1 VTGSLPPTQ
10 KGRAGGDQRKSRRVA
25 FLVVL
30 AAFSIGLACR
40 STAPRDR
47 VDARAADAWVE
58 STLRSLSLEQKAAQ
72 LVFVRAENLVVNPE
86 AESYRALL
94 DQVGELEV
102 GGIVLFRTPRDT
114 VPVLLNDLQRHSR
127 LPLLVAAD
135 VERSLAFRVPEGT
148 VDLPYAMAI
157 GATGSLD
164 AARFAGEVTARE
176 SRAMGIHWALAPVA
190 DVNNN
195 PDNPVINTRSF
206 GEDPEQVA
214 RMVAAWIEG
223 ARRGGVLT
231 TVKHFPGH
239 GDTSIDSHLALPS
252 IAGDRSR
259 LDEVELLPFRAAIAA
274 GVDSVM
280 LGHLVVP
287 ALDPAGSPASLSPAI
302 ETGLLRG
309 ELGFHGLTATDAL
322 DMEALGGEWMG
333 GATVRAVQAGADV
346 VLVPSDPRVAV
357 QSLRRAV
364 EEGQL
369 DEARLDASVRRILA
383 AKARFH
389 LDRQRF
395 VDPEIARRAVG
406 LPADQ
411 ERASEIARQS
421 ITVVRNRGDVLPL
434 ASERRLR
441 ILHLVLASDWAGA
454 SLGTIPAEELA
465 ARDVTLETRRLGPQI
480 SETAADEVVQAAS
493 GFTQVVV
500 SAYVTATAGKGSVA
514 MDPTHA
520 ELVERLSRGP
530 APVIAVSYGSPY
542 ILGQFP
548 SAPAYVCA
556 YGANES
562 SQRAA
567 IGALFGEFATSGK
580 LPVTL
585 PGLARLADGLELPRR
600 AQVLAPASPE
610 AAGFRAGG
618 LEEVGAI
625 LDDFVARRAF
635 PGGIV
640 AVGREGKLAYLHP
653 FGHLSYDS
661 DSPSVTPETLYDIA
675 SLTKVVATTTMAMM
689 MVDERRLDLD
699 TPVAHF
705 LPGFRGPGKDAVT
718 VRHLL
723 THSAGIDWWAPLY
736 KEIQGPRAYLERIQA
751 MPLVSPPGTVEK
763 YSDLGVILLGQIL
776 ERVAGQPLEDFAR
789 DRIFAPLGMQ
799 DTFYRPITRGPG
811 VAARVAPTENDPWRG
826 RVLRGDV
833 HDENAYAL
841 GGVAPHAGLFSTA
854 SDLARFVQMLAWGGV
869 YDQRRLVSRSTVES
883 FTRRAGIVPGSS
895 RALGWDTKSV
905 TGSSAGTLFSADSF
919 GHTGFTGTSI
929 WVDPERRLFV
939 ILLTNRVHPTRENN
953 QIREARPAVA
963 DAVVRALADPAATPG
978 RADAPVRVGLDR
990 VASGEVAELAGKRL
1004 GLLANAASVTR
1015 EGRHAVDVLRG
1026 RGLDLER
1033 LFSPEHGRRS
1043 DAAAG
1048 EPVASSVDPR
1058 SGLPVVSLYGDHQK
1072 PTAED
1077 LAGLDA
1083 LIVDLQDA
1091 GVRFYTYS
1099 GTMILALQ
1107 AAAAAGIE
1115 LVVLD
1120 RPNPLGGR
1128 RIAGP
1133 LAAGA
1138 GAAQSLVGIAPGP
1151 LVHGLTLGEM
1161 ARYANAR
1168 LAKPARLTVVEMSG
1182 WRRDMTWRDTGRA
1195 WVAPSPNL
1203 RSPEAALAYPGVAL
1217 LESTNVSEGR
1227 GTETPFLLVGA
1238 PWLDPASLRVDVPG
1252 FRVSPAHFTPHGSP
1266 AAPAPKYDGV
1276 ECAGLRIE
1284 VTDAAL
1290 ADPYRLGV
1298 ALLAGLARQPGFDW
1312 QRRGAALGWLISS
1325 PALFDSLAA
1334 GRSVDEIVAA
1344 DAAASE
1350 AWRVERRPFLL
1361 YPESD

>member
-1 VTGSLPPTQ
+1 MLP
-10 KGRAGGDQRKSRRVA
+10 
-25 FLVVL
+25 FLVGL
-30 AAFSIGLACR
+30 AVVSLGLACR
-40 STAPRDR
+40 STAPGDG
-47 VDARAADAWVE
+47 VDAQAADAWVE
-58 STLRSLSLEQKAAQ
+58 STMRSLSLQQKAAQ
-72 LVFVRAENLVVNPE
+72 LVFVRAEDVVVNPE
-86 AESYRALL
+86 VESYRALL
-94 DQVGELEV
+94 DQIGELEV
-102 GGIVLFRTPRDT
+102 GGVVLFRTPRDT
-114 VPVLLNDLQRHSR
+114 VPVLLNDLQRRSR

-148 VDLPYAMAI
+148 VDLPYAMAL
-157 GATGSLD
+157 GATGSLE
-164 AARFAGEVTARE
+164 AARFAGELTARE

-223 ARRGGVLT
+223 ARRGALLT

-239 GDTSIDSHLALPS
+239 GDSAIDSHLALPS
-252 IAGDRSR
+252 IAGDRAR
-259 LDEVELLPFRAAIAA
+259 LDRVELRPFRAAIGA

-280 LGHLVVP
+280 LGHLLVP
-287 ALDPAGSPASLSPAI
+287 ALDPAGAPASLSPAI

-309 ELGFHGLTATDAL
+309 ELDFHGLTATDAL

-333 GATVRAVQAGADV
+333 GAAVRAVQAGADV
-346 VLVPSDPRVAV
+346 LLVPSDPRVAL
-357 QSLRRAV
+357 QSLQRAV

-383 AKARFH
+383 AKARFGLH
-389 LDRQRF
+389 HRRF
-395 VDPEIARRAVG
+395 VDADLARRAVG

-411 ERASEIARQS
+411 ERASEIARRS
-421 ITVVRNRGDVLPL
+421 ITVVRNRGEVLPL

-441 ILHLVLASDWAGA
+441 ILHLVLASDWGGP
-454 SLGTIPAEELA
+454 SLGTIPAEELS
-465 ARDVTLETRRLGPQI
+465 ARDVPLETRRLGPQL
-480 SETAADEVVQAAS
+480 SEAATDEVARAAS
-493 GFTQVVV
+493 GFSHVVV

-520 ELVERLSRGP
+520 ALVERLSRGP
-530 APVIAVSYGSPY
+530 APIIAISYGSPY

-548 SAPAYVCA
+548 SAPVYVCA

-567 IGALFGEFATSGK
+567 IGALFGEYATTGK
-580 LPVTL
+580 LPVSL
-585 PGLARLADGLELPRR
+585 PGLAKLGEGLELPRR
-600 AQVLAPASPE
+600 AQILEPSSPE
-610 AAGFRAGG
+610 SAGFRPGG
-618 LEEVGAI
+618 LDEVGAI
-625 LDDFVARRAF
+625 LDDFVGRRAF
-635 PGGIV
+635 PGGVV
-640 AVGREGKLAYLHP
+640 AVGHLGKLAYLHP

-661 DSPSVTPETLYDIA
+661 GSPAVTESTIYDLA
-675 SLTKVVATTTMAMM
+675 SLTKVIVTTTMAMM
-689 MVDERRLDLD
+689 LVDEGRLDLD
-699 TPVAHF
+699 APVDHF
-705 LPGFRGPGKDAVT
+705 LPGFRGPGKEAVT

-751 MPLVSPPGTVEK
+751 MPLVDPPGTVEK

-789 DRIFAPLGMQ
+789 DRIFAPLGMR
-799 DTFYRPITRGPG
+799 DTFYRPLTRGPG
-811 VAARVAPTENDPWRG
+811 VAARIAPTENDPWRG

-833 HDENAYAL
+833 HDENAFAL

-854 SDLARFVQMLAWGGV
+854 SDLARFVQMLEWGGV

-883 FTRRAGIVPGSS
+883 FTRLAGVVPGSS

-905 TGSSAGTLFSADSF
+905 TGSSAGTLYSAGSF
-919 GHTGFTGTSI
+919 GHTGYTGTSI
-929 WVDPERRLFV
+929 WVDPDRQLFV

-953 QIREARPAVA
+953 QIRQARPAVA

-978 RADAPVRVGLDR
+978 RAEAPVRVGLDR
-990 VASGEVAELAGKRL
+990 VASGEVPELAGRRL

-1015 EGRHAVDVLRG
+1015 DGRHAVDVLRG

-1033 LFSPEHGRRS
+1033 LFSPEHGRRA

-1048 EPVASSVDPR
+1048 EPVASSVDPA
-1058 SGLPVVSLYGDHQK
+1058 SGLSVVSLYGDHQK

-1077 LAGLDA
+1077 LAGLDV
-1083 LIVDLQDA
+1083 LIVDLQDV

-1133 LAAGA
+1133 PATAAS
-1138 GAAQSLVGIAPGP
+1138 AAQSLVGMAPGP

-1161 ARYANAR
+1161 ARYVNDR
-1168 LAKPARLTVVEMSG
+1168 LARPARLKVVEMTG
-1182 WRRDMTWRDTGRA
+1182 WRREMTWRDTGSA
-1195 WVAPSPNL
+1195 WVPPSPNL

-1227 GTETPFLLVGA
+1227 GSEAPFLLAGA
-1238 PWLDPASLRVDVPG
+1238 PWLDPAALRVEVPG
-1252 FRVSPAHFTPHGSP
+1252 FRFSPARFTPHASP
-1266 AAPAPKYDGV
+1266 AAPSLKYDGV

-1298 ALLAGLARQPGFDW
+1298 TLLAGLARQPGFEW
-1312 QRRGAALGWLISS
+1312 RRQGAALGWLISS

-1334 GRSVDEIVAA
+1334 GKSVDQILAA
-1344 DAAASE
+1344 DESSVADWRAA
-1350 AWRVERRPFLL
+1350 RRPFLL
-1361 YPESD
+1361 YPETD